1 MNTVAVFLKHPTP
14 GKVKT
19 RMAKDI
25 GNGRA
30 AEIYASMAET
40 VMKNIGEKHSFCVFY
55 DPPEMKNEIVR
66 WLSGR
71 ATDFVAQKGETLG
84 EKISNAIDDR
94 VSAGNLKVVVIGTDC
109 VDITAET
116 ITDSF
121 ERLDTAD
128 AVIGPCEDGGYYL
141 IGLKTNRAE
150 LFSGIDWSTD
160 RVMAQTLEKARKLRL
175 NVSVLKTL
183 RDIDCADDLNPQ
195 VMEKL
200 NGRTAE

>member
-25 GNGRA
+25 GNERA
-30 AEIYASMAET
+30 AEIYASMVER
-40 VMKNIGEKHSFCVFY
+40 VMENIEGKHSLCVFY

-66 WLSGR
+66 WLGGWT
-71 ATDFVAQKGETLG
+71 ADFVAQRGKTLG
-84 EKISNAIDDR
+84 EKISNAINDR

-109 VDITAET
+109 VEITAET

-121 ERLDTAD
+121 ERLNTAD
-128 AVIGPCEDGGYYL
+128 TVIGPCEDGGYYL

-150 LFSGIDWSTD
+150 LFNDIDWSTD
-160 RVMAQTLEKARKLRL
+160 RVMAQTLEKAQQLRL
-175 NVSVLKTL
+175 NVSVMETL

-195 VMEKL
+195 VLEKL
-200 NGRTAE
+200 NGQVAK